1 MSAFPLLGARALSG
15 WVLSP
20 TLLPEGVFSPLSP
33 CDKREAAH
41 SFCESIWW
49 GSSRLAWS
57 DTHTHTHG
65 GSPMAVLIQMYM
77 PIRPLNQYTRG
88 RD

>member
-1 MSAFPLLGARALSG
+1 MTSVKQPSPFVNQSGGALCALPG
-15 WVLSP
+15 Q
-20 TLLPEGVFSPLSP
+20 
-33 CDKREAAH
+33 
-41 SFCESIWW
+41 
-49 GSSRLAWS
+49 
-57 DTHTHTHG
+57 THIHTHG